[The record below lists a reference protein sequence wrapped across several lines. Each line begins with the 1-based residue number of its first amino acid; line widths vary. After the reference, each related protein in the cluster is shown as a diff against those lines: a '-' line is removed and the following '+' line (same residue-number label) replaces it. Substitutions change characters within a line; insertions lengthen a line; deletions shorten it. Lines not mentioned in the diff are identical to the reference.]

1 MTVSIRLLYLDD
13 CDIDHRLMQAYLSLD
28 DKHSYHMT
36 TCTTLEEARAALAQQ
51 EYDALILDNRVPP
64 HANYHQAYTMLK
76 EATGFDGC
84 TMVISADVSG
94 EEFKPEQRHGEEIIL
109 DKAELLAVIR
119 TGVFADVIAQ
129 ASTAPDSTNDNHHGY

>member
-28 DKHSYHMT
+28 DKHSYQMT
-36 TCTTLEEARAALAQQ
+36 TCTTLEEAREALAQQ

-64 HANYHQAYTMLK
+64 HANYHQAYQTLK
-76 EATGFDGC
+76 EATGFCGC
-84 TMVISADVSG
+84 TMVVSADVSG

-109 DKAELLAVIR
+109 DKSELLGVIR

-129 ASTAPDSTNDNHHGY
+129 SASASSTQIDNHHGL

>member
-28 DKHSYHMT
+28 DKHSYQMT
-36 TCTTLEEARAALAQQ
+36 TCTTLEEAREALAQQ

-64 HANYHQAYTMLK
+64 HANYHQAYQTLK
-76 EATGFDGC
+76 EATGFCGC
-84 TMVISADVSG
+84 TMVVSADVSG

-109 DKAELLAVIR
+109 DKSELLGVIR

-129 ASTAPDSTNDNHHGY
+129 SASASNTQIDNHHGL